1 MIRNTLLIVAAIVCL
16 MGCATMAPDY
26 ARPAAPA
33 PAAWPSGP
41 AYKDGAAE
49 PHDQAAADI
58 DWRKFFISEQLQK
71 VTALALANNRDLR
84 VAVLNIEKTRAL
96 YQIQRA
102 ELFPAV
108 NASGIGS
115 EQRLPAR
122 VSGSGRSMTVGQY
135 GVNLGFS
142 SYELDFFGRIRSLKD
157 RALEQFLATEQA
169 RRSTQISLVAE
180 VANTYLILA
189 ADRERLKLAQA
200 TLETQKATYKLI
212 QRRYEVGSSS
222 ELDLR
227 QAQTRMDAARVD
239 ILRYIG
245 QVAQDENALT
255 LLAGSPVPAELLPGG
270 LVAVTALKDINAGLP
285 SEVLQRR
292 PDIMQ
297 AENQLKAAN
306 ANIGAARAA
315 FFPRITLTTS
325 IGTASDELS
334 GLFESGSASWS
345 FAPRITLPIF
355 DGGSNRANLKAA
367 EADRDINLVRYE
379 KAIQAAFREVADA
392 LAQRGTVG
400 DQLEAQQSL
409 VDAAAES
416 YRLADARYKRGI
428 DSYLTVLDSQRSLYG
443 AQQGLVSVRLARLT
457 NLVTLYKVLGGG
469 GGE

>member
-16 MGCATMAPDY
+16 MGCTTLAPNY
-26 ARPAAPA
+26 ARPAAPI

-49 PHDQAAADI
+49 PDDQATADI
-58 DWRKFFISEQLQK
+58 AWRKFFISEQLQK

-115 EQRLPAR
+115 EQRLPAS

-189 ADRERLKLAQA
+189 ADHERLKLAQA
-200 TLETQKATYKLI
+200 TLETQQATYKLI
-212 QRRYEVGSSS
+212 QRRYEVGASS

-239 ILRYIG
+239 IARYIG
-245 QVAQDENALT
+245 QVAQDENALA

-270 LVAVTALKDINAGLP
+270 LVAVAALKDINAGLS

-325 IGTASDELS
+325 VGTASDELF
-334 GLFESGSASWS
+334 GLFESGSASWN

-367 EADRDINLVRYE
+367 EADRDITLVRYE

-416 YRLADARYKRGI
+416 YRLSDARYKSGI

-443 AQQGLVSVRLARLT
+443 AQQGLVAVRLARLT